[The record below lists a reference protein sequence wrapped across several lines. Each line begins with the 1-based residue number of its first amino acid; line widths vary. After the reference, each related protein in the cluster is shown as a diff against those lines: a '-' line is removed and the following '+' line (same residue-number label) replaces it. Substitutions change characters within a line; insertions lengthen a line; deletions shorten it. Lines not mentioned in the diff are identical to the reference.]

1 MVGIYKITNKINNK
15 SYIGQS
21 IDIERRWKS
30 HKTEPFNPNS
40 TQYNT
45 IFYKAIRKY
54 GIKNFI
60 FEILEECPQEQLNER
75 EQYWIEYYATYT
87 QQTNANGYNMTIGGQ
102 APSFLYNTEDI
113 LNLWN
118 EGKTIS
124 DIARVL
130 NCNVATIASRLE
142 MNNISKK
149 DRLYRANAYKAVPV
163 EQYTLNGDFVA
174 EYPSISAAVRS
185 LNEDAN
191 GDTSNICYTCEH
203 KLTSAYHFIWK
214 YKTDDIPIEKL
225 VNQVKAKVH
234 HGQQKVSQYDKDG
247 NFIKT
252 FNTIKE
258 AAQAVGLKSIS
269 AITNACTGLSKTSKG
284 FIWKYAN

>member
-1 MVGIYKITNKINNK
+1 MIGIDKIPNKINNK

-30 HKTEPFNPNS
+30 HRTEPFNPNAE
-40 TQYNT
+40 QYNT

-54 GIKNFI
+54 GIENFV
-60 FEILEECPQEQLNER
+60 FEVLEECNQDQLNEK
-75 EQYWIEYYATYT
+75 EQYWIEYYSTYV
-87 QQTNANGYNMTIGGQ
+87 QQINSNGYNMTVGGQ
-102 APSFLYNTEDI
+102 TAPMLYNTEDI
-113 LNLWN
+113 LKLWD
-118 EGKTIS
+118 EGKTVS
-124 DIARVL
+124 EIAEYL
-130 NCNVATIASRLE
+130 QCHVATVAARLDA
-142 MNNISKK
+142 NNISKK
-149 DRLYRANAYKAVPV
+149 ERLYRANAYKAIPI
-163 EQYTLNGDFVA
+163 EQYTLDGVFVA
-174 EYPSISAAVRS
+174 EYSSVSAAIRS
-185 LNEDAN
+185 LNNINAS
-191 GDTSNICYTCEH
+191 TSNICYACEH

-214 YKTDDIPIEKL
+214 YKTDNTPIEKL
-225 VNQVKAKVH
+225 VDQVKTKVH